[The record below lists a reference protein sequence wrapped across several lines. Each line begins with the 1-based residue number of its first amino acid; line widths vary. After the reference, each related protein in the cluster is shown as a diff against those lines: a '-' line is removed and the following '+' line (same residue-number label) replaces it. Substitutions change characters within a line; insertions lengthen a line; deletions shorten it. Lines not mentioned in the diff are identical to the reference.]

1 MNTTNT
7 PSDTS
12 DKNLDTLTTRE
23 WDVLLLVAEDISNN
37 EIADKLHLTTESVKT
52 YRARIS
58 DKLIISGRDSLARYA
73 RKNGPFLRDMHVQL
87 YPP

>member
-7 PSDTS
+7 HSETS
-12 DKNLDTLTTRE
+12 EKNLHTLTPRE

-37 EIADKLHLTTESVKT
+37 EIADKLHLTSESVKT

-58 DKLIISGRDSLARYA
+58 EKLIISGRDGLGRYA
-73 RKNGPFLRDMHVQL
+73 RKNRLFLRSLHIKL
-87 YPP
+87 YL